1 MNKGLFIS
9 FEGIDG
15 AGKST
20 QIDMLKSHLENL
32 GYNVIV
38 TREPGG
44 SELCN
49 KIRDIL
55 LDKNNTDLCS
65 MAELL
70 LYYADRAQHINEV
83 ILPHINSGGCVICDR
98 YYDSS
103 YAYQL
108 AGRKIDESILDILNN
123 MVVADA
129 DPDITFLLDLT
140 LEVSL
145 KRVSGRGESDRLEL
159 ESNAFKQRVRDGFL
173 HQAQKHKN
181 RICVVDAAQTP
192 KAIFEDILA
201 GLQERKVLEP

>member
-1 MNKGLFIS
+1 MKKGLFIS

-20 QIDMLKSHLENL
+20 QIAMLKKHLENN
-32 GYNVIV
+32 GFNVIV

-44 SELCN
+44 SDICN

-55 LDKNNTDLCS
+55 LDKNNTELCS

-83 ILPHINSGGCVICDR
+83 ILPNINNGTCVICDR

-108 AGRKIDESILDILNN
+108 AGRKIDEAVLDTVNN
-123 MVVADA
+123 LVVGEIH
-129 DPDITFLLDLT
+129 PDITFLLDLP
-140 LEVSL
+140 LNVSEQ
-145 KRVSGRGESDRLEL
+145 RVSGRGESDRLEL
-159 ESNAFKQRVRDGFL
+159 ENTDFKQRVRDGFL
-173 HQAQKHKN
+173 LQAKKYPD
-181 RICVVDAAQTP
+181 RICIVDATLTP
-192 KAIFEDILA
+192 NKIFEQILDCM
-201 GLQERKVLEP
+201 ESRKA

>member
-1 MNKGLFIS
+1 MKKGLFIS

-20 QIDMLKSHLENL
+20 QIDMLKKHLENN
-32 GYNVIV
+32 GFNVLV

-44 SELCN
+44 SDICN

-55 LDKNNTDLCS
+55 LDKNNTELCS

-83 ILPHINSGGCVICDR
+83 ILPNINNGTCVICDR

-108 AGRKIDESILDILNN
+108 AGRKIDEAVLDVINAL
-123 MVVADA
+123 VVGEVH
-129 DPDITFLLDLT
+129 PDRTFLLDLP
-140 LEVSL
+140 LDISEQ
-145 KRVSGRGESDRLEL
+145 RVSGRGECDRLEL
-159 ESNAFKQRVRDGFL
+159 ENIDFKQRVRDGFL
-173 HQAQKHKN
+173 SQAKKHPD
-181 RICVVDAAQTP
+181 RICIVNATLSPD
-192 KAIFEDILA
+192 KIFEQILDCM
-201 GLQERKVLEP
+201 ESRKA

>member
-1 MNKGLFIS
+1 MKKGLFIS

-20 QIDMLKSHLENL
+20 QIDMLKKHLENN
-32 GYNVIV
+32 GFNVIV

-44 SELCN
+44 SEICN

-55 LDKNNTDLCS
+55 LDKNNTGLCP

-83 ILPHINSGGCVICDR
+83 ILPNINNGVCVICDR

-108 AGRKIDESILDILNN
+108 AGRKIDEAVLDAVNSL
-123 MVVADA
+123 VVGKV
-129 DPDITFLLDLT
+129 DPDITFLLDLP
-140 LEVSL
+140 LDVSEQ
-145 KRVSGRGESDRLEL
+145 RVSGRGECDRLEL
-159 ESNAFKQRVRDGFL
+159 ENTDFKRRVRNGFL
-173 HQAQKHKN
+173 SQAKKHSD
-181 RICVVDAAQTP
+181 RICIVDATLSP
-192 KAIFEDILA
+192 DKIFDQILA
-201 GLQERKVLEP
+201 FTESRKA

>member
-1 MNKGLFIS
+1 MKKGLFIS

-20 QIDMLKSHLENL
+20 QIDMLKKHLENN
-32 GYNVIV
+32 GFNVLV

-44 SELCN
+44 SDICN

-55 LDKNNTDLCS
+55 LDKNNTELCS

-83 ILPHINSGGCVICDR
+83 ILPNINNGTCVICDR

-108 AGRKIDESILDILNN
+108 AGRKIDEAVLDVINGL
-123 MVVADA
+123 VVGEVH
-129 DPDITFLLDLT
+129 PDITFLLDLP
-140 LEVSL
+140 LDVSEQ
-145 KRVSGRGESDRLEL
+145 RVSGRGECDRLEL
-159 ESNAFKQRVRDGFL
+159 ENTDFKQRVRNGFL
-173 HQAQKHKN
+173 SQAKKHPD
-181 RICVVDAAQTP
+181 RICIVNATLSPD
-192 KAIFEDILA
+192 KIFEQILDCM
-201 GLQERKVLEP
+201 ESRKA